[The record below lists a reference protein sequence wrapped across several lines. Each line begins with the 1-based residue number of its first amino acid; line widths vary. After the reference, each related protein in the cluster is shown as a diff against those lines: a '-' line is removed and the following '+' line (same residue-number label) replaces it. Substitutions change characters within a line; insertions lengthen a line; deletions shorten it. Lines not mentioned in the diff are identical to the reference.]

1 MLKILITDD
10 HAVVRRGLK
19 QILAEEFDEVV
30 FGEAQ
35 NMREMLEHLQKEAWD
50 VAILDIT
57 LPGRS
62 GLELLG
68 ELKLTHPNLP
78 VLVLSMHPED
88 QYGIRVLKS
97 GASGYMTKE
106 SAPDEI
112 AIAIRKVLR
121 GGKYVS
127 PSLAE
132 RLVFNLEVNREKRL
146 HEALSDREYEVML
159 MIASGKTLT
168 EIAQKLDLSIKTVST
183 YRTRILGKMKMENNG
198 QLIRYAL
205 ENRLV
210 DFDEHV

>member
-1 MLKILITDD
+1 VLRILITDD

-19 QILAEEFDEVV
+19 QILEEEFNKVV

-35 NMREMLEHLQKEAWD
+35 NTREMLEHLQKEHWD
-50 VAILDIT
+50 VLILDIT

-112 AIAIRKVLR
+112 VVAIRKILR

-127 PSLAE
+127 PALAE
-132 RLVFNLEVNREKRL
+132 RLVSNLEVDREKPL
-146 HEALSDREYEVML
+146 HEALSDREYEVMV
-159 MIASGKTLT
+159 MICAGKILK

-183 YRTRILGKMKMENNG
+183 YRSRILKKMKMENNAE
-198 QLIRYAL
+198 LIRYAIK
-205 ENRLV
+205 NQLV
-210 DFDEHV
+210 D

>member
-1 MLKILITDD
+1 MLRILITDD
-10 HAVVRRGLK
+10 HAVVRRGLE
-19 QILAEEFDEVV
+19 QVLEEEFDKVV

-35 NMREMLEHLQKEAWD
+35 NTREMIEHLQKKTWD
-50 VAILDIT
+50 VVILDIT

-62 GLELLG
+62 GLEVLE

-112 AIAIRKVLR
+112 VMAIKKILR
-121 GGKYVS
+121 GGKYIS
-127 PSLAE
+127 PALAE
-132 RLVFNLEVNREKRL
+132 RLASNLGVDREKPL
-146 HEALSDREYEVML
+146 HEALSDREYEVMV
-159 MIASGKTLT
+159 MICAGKILK

-183 YRTRILGKMKMENNG
+183 YRSRILKKMKMENNAE
-198 QLIRYAL
+198 LIRYAIK
-205 ENRLV
+205 NQLV
-210 DFDEHV
+210 S

>member
-1 MLKILITDD
+1 MLRILITDD
-10 HAVVRRGLK
+10 HAVVRRGLE
-19 QILAEEFDEVV
+19 QVLEEEFDKVV

-35 NMREMLEHLQKEAWD
+35 NTREMIEHLQKKTWD
-50 VAILDIT
+50 VVILDIT

-62 GLELLG
+62 GLEVLE

-112 AIAIRKVLR
+112 VMAIKKILR

-127 PSLAE
+127 PALAE
-132 RLVFNLEVNREKRL
+132 RLASNLGVDREKPL
-146 HEALSDREYEVML
+146 HEALSDREYEVMV
-159 MIASGKTLT
+159 MICAGKILK

-183 YRTRILGKMKMENNG
+183 YRSRILKKMKMENNAE
-198 QLIRYAL
+198 LIRYAIK
-205 ENRLV
+205 NQLV
-210 DFDEHV
+210 S

>member
-1 MLKILITDD
+1 VLRILITDD

-19 QILAEEFDEVV
+19 QILEEEFNKVV

-35 NMREMLEHLQKEAWD
+35 NTREMLEHLQKEHWD
-50 VAILDIT
+50 VLILDIT

-78 VLVLSMHPED
+78 VLVLSIYPED

-112 AIAIRKVLR
+112 VMAIKKILR

-127 PSLAE
+127 PALAE
-132 RLVFNLEVNREKRL
+132 RLASNLGVDREKPL
-146 HEALSDREYEVML
+146 HEALSDREYEVMV
-159 MIASGKTLT
+159 MICAGKILK

-183 YRTRILGKMKMENNG
+183 YRSRILKKMKMENNAE
-198 QLIRYAL
+198 LIRYAIK
-205 ENRLV
+205 NQLV
-210 DFDEHV
+210 D

>member
-1 MLKILITDD
+1 MLRILITDD
-10 HAVVRRGLK
+10 HAVVRRGLE
-19 QILAEEFDEVV
+19 QVLEEEFDKVV

-35 NMREMLEHLQKEAWD
+35 NTREMIEHLQKKTWD
-50 VAILDIT
+50 VVILDIT

-62 GLELLG
+62 GLEVLE

-112 AIAIRKVLR
+112 VMAIKKILR
-121 GGKYVS
+121 GGKYIS
-127 PSLAE
+127 PALAE
-132 RLVFNLEVNREKRL
+132 RLASNLGVDREKPL
-146 HEALSDREYEVML
+146 HEALSDREYEVMV
-159 MIASGKTLT
+159 MICAGKILK

-183 YRTRILGKMKMENNG
+183 YRSRILKKMKMENNAE
-198 QLIRYAL
+198 LIRYAIK
-205 ENRLV
+205 NQLV
-210 DFDEHV
+210 VD

>member
-1 MLKILITDD
+1 MLRILITDD

-19 QILAEEFDEVV
+19 QVLEEEFDQVV

-35 NMREMLEHLQKEAWD
+35 NTREMLEHLQKKAWD
-50 VAILDIT
+50 VVILDIT

-62 GLELLG
+62 GLEVLG

-112 AIAIRKVLR
+112 VMAIRKVLR

-132 RLVFNLEVNREKRL
+132 RLAFNLEVNGEKPI

-168 EIAQKLDLSIKTVST
+168 EIAQKLNLSIKTVST
-183 YRTRILGKMKMENNG
+183 YRTRILEKMKMQNNAE
-198 QLIRYAL
+198 LIRYAIK
-205 ENRLV
+205 NQLV
-210 DFDEHV
+210 G

>member
-1 MLKILITDD
+1 MLRILITDD
-10 HAVVRRGLK
+10 HAVVRRGLE
-19 QILAEEFDEVV
+19 QVLEEEFDKVV

-35 NMREMLEHLQKEAWD
+35 NTREMIEHLQKKTWD
-50 VAILDIT
+50 VVILDIT

-62 GLELLG
+62 GLEVLE

-112 AIAIRKVLR
+112 VMAIKKILR
-121 GGKYVS
+121 GGKYIS
-127 PSLAE
+127 PALAE
-132 RLVFNLEVNREKRL
+132 RLASNLGVDREKPL
-146 HEALSDREYEVML
+146 DEALSDREYEVMV
-159 MIASGKTLT
+159 MICAGKILK

-183 YRTRILGKMKMENNG
+183 YRSRILKKMKMENNAE
-198 QLIRYAL
+198 LIRYAIK
-205 ENRLV
+205 NQLV
-210 DFDEHV
+210 S

>member
-1 MLKILITDD
+1 MLRILITDD

-19 QILAEEFDEVV
+19 QVLEEEFDQVV

-35 NMREMLEHLQKEAWD
+35 NTLEMLHHLQKEDWD
-50 VAILDIT
+50 VLILDIT

-62 GLELLG
+62 GLEVLG

-112 AIAIRKVLR
+112 VMAIRKVLR

-132 RLVFNLEVNREKRL
+132 RLAFNLEVNGEKPL

-183 YRTRILGKMKMENNG
+183 YRTRILEKMKMQNNAE
-198 QLIRYAL
+198 LIRYAIK
-205 ENRLV
+205 NQLV
-210 DFDEHV
+210 G

>member
-1 MLKILITDD
+1 VLRILITDD

-19 QILAEEFDEVV
+19 QILEEEFNKVV

-35 NMREMLEHLQKEAWD
+35 NTREMLEHLQKEHWD
-50 VAILDIT
+50 VLILDIT

-112 AIAIRKVLR
+112 VVAIRKILR

-127 PSLAE
+127 PALAE
-132 RLVFNLEVNREKRL
+132 RLVSNLEVDREKPL
-146 HEALSDREYEVML
+146 HEALSDREYEVMV
-159 MIASGKTLT
+159 MICAGKILK

-183 YRTRILGKMKMENNG
+183 YRSRILKKMKMENNAE
-198 QLIRYAL
+198 LIRYAIK
-205 ENRLV
+205 NQLV
-210 DFDEHV
+210 G

>member
-1 MLKILITDD
+1 MLRILITDD

-19 QILAEEFDEVV
+19 QILEEEFNKVV

-35 NMREMLEHLQKEAWD
+35 NTREMLEHLQKEHWD
-50 VAILDIT
+50 VLILDIT

-112 AIAIRKVLR
+112 VVAIRKILR

-127 PSLAE
+127 PALAE
-132 RLVFNLEVNREKRL
+132 RLVSNLEVDREKPL
-146 HEALSDREYEVML
+146 HEALSDREYEVMV
-159 MIASGKTLT
+159 MICAGKILK

-183 YRTRILGKMKMENNG
+183 YRSRILKKMKMENNAE
-198 QLIRYAL
+198 LIRYAIK
-205 ENRLV
+205 NQLV
-210 DFDEHV
+210 D

>member
-1 MLKILITDD
+1 M
-10 HAVVRRGLK
+10 VRRGLK
-19 QILAEEFDEVV
+19 QVLEEAFTKVV

-35 NMREMLEHLQKEAWD
+35 NAREVIEHLHKKGWD
-50 VAILDIT
+50 ALILDIT
-57 LPGRS
+57 LPDRS
-62 GLELLG
+62 GLEVLE

-112 AIAIRKVLR
+112 VVAIKKLLR
-121 GGKYVS
+121 GGKYIS

-132 RLVFNLEVNREKRL
+132 RLAFNLGVDSEKPL

-159 MIASGKTLT
+159 MICAGKILK
-168 EIAQKLDLSIKTVST
+168 EIAQKLDLNIKTVST
-183 YRTRILGKMKMENNG
+183 YRSRILKKLRMENNAE
-198 QLIRYAL
+198 LIRYAIK
-205 ENRLV
+205 NQLV
-210 DFDEHV
+210 D

>member
-1 MLKILITDD
+1 MLRILITDD

-19 QILAEEFDEVV
+19 QILEEEFNKVV

-35 NMREMLEHLQKEAWD
+35 NTREMLEHLQKEHWD
-50 VAILDIT
+50 VLILDIT

-78 VLVLSMHPED
+78 VLVLSIYPED

-112 AIAIRKVLR
+112 VMAIKKILR

-127 PSLAE
+127 PALAE
-132 RLVFNLEVNREKRL
+132 RLASNLGVDREKPL
-146 HEALSDREYEVML
+146 HEALSDREYEVMV
-159 MIASGKTLT
+159 MICAGKILK

-183 YRTRILGKMKMENNG
+183 YRSRILKKMKMENNAE
-198 QLIRYAL
+198 LIRYAIK
-205 ENRLV
+205 NQLV
-210 DFDEHV
+210 D

>member
-1 MLKILITDD
+1 MLRILITDD
-10 HAVVRRGLK
+10 HAVVRRGLE
-19 QILAEEFDEVV
+19 QVLEEEFDKVV

-35 NMREMLEHLQKEAWD
+35 NTREMIEHLQKKTWD
-50 VAILDIT
+50 VVILDIT

-62 GLELLG
+62 GLEVLE

-112 AIAIRKVLR
+112 VMAIKKILR

-132 RLVFNLEVNREKRL
+132 RLAFNLEVNREKPA

-159 MIASGKTLT
+159 MIAAGKTLT

-183 YRTRILGKMKMENNG
+183 YRSRILKKMKMENNAE
-198 QLIRYAL
+198 LIRYAIK
-205 ENRLV
+205 NQLV
-210 DFDEHV
+210 G

>member
-1 MLKILITDD
+1 VLRILITDD

-19 QILAEEFDEVV
+19 QVLEEEFDQVV

-35 NMREMLEHLQKEAWD
+35 NTLEMLHHLQKGDWD
-50 VAILDIT
+50 VLILDIT

-62 GLELLG
+62 GLEVLG

-112 AIAIRKVLR
+112 VMAIRKVLR

-127 PSLAE
+127 TSLAE
-132 RLVFNLEVNREKRL
+132 RLAFNLEVNREKPL

-159 MIASGKTLT
+159 MIASGKILT
-168 EIAQKLDLSIKTVST
+168 EIAQKLHLSIKTVST
-183 YRTRILGKMKMENNG
+183 YRTRILEKMKMQNNAE
-198 QLIRYAL
+198 LIRYAIK
-205 ENRLV
+205 NQLV
-210 DFDEHV
+210 G

>member
-1 MLKILITDD
+1 MLRILITDD

-19 QILAEEFDEVV
+19 QVLEEEFDQVV

-35 NMREMLEHLQKEAWD
+35 NTREMLEHLQKKAWD
-50 VAILDIT
+50 VVILDIT

-62 GLELLG
+62 GLEVLG

-112 AIAIRKVLR
+112 VMAIRKVLR

-132 RLVFNLEVNREKRL
+132 RLAFNLEVNGEKPL

-168 EIAQKLDLSIKTVST
+168 EIAQKLHLSIKTVST
-183 YRTRILGKMKMENNG
+183 YRTRILEKMKMQNNAE
-198 QLIRYAL
+198 LIRYAIK
-205 ENRLV
+205 NQLV
-210 DFDEHV
+210 G

>member
-1 MLKILITDD
+1 VLRILITDD

-19 QILAEEFDEVV
+19 QVLEEEFDQVV

-35 NMREMLEHLQKEAWD
+35 NTREMLEHLQKKAWD
-50 VAILDIT
+50 VVILDIT

-62 GLELLG
+62 GLEVLG

-112 AIAIRKVLR
+112 VMAIRKVLR

-132 RLVFNLEVNREKRL
+132 RLAFNLEVNGEKPL

-183 YRTRILGKMKMENNG
+183 YRTRILEKMKMQNNAE
-198 QLIRYAL
+198 LIRYAIK
-205 ENRLV
+205 NQLV
-210 DFDEHV
+210 G

>member
-1 MLKILITDD
+1 VLRILITDD
-10 HAVVRRGLK
+10 HAVVRRGLE
-19 QILAEEFDEVV
+19 QVLEEEFDKVV

-35 NMREMLEHLQKEAWD
+35 NTREMIEHLQKKTWD
-50 VAILDIT
+50 VVILDIT

-62 GLELLG
+62 GLEVLE

-112 AIAIRKVLR
+112 VMAIKKILR
-121 GGKYVS
+121 GGKYIS
-127 PSLAE
+127 PALAE
-132 RLVFNLEVNREKRL
+132 RLASNLGVDREKPL
-146 HEALSDREYEVML
+146 HEALSDREYEVMV
-159 MIASGKTLT
+159 MICAGKILK

-183 YRTRILGKMKMENNG
+183 YRSRILKKMKMENNAE
-198 QLIRYAL
+198 LIRYAIK
-205 ENRLV
+205 NQLV
-210 DFDEHV
+210 S

>member
-1 MLKILITDD
+1 VLRILITDD

-19 QILAEEFDEVV
+19 QILEEEFNKVV

-35 NMREMLEHLQKEAWD
+35 NTREMLEHLQKEHWD
-50 VAILDIT
+50 VLILDIT

-78 VLVLSMHPED
+78 VLVLSIYPED

-112 AIAIRKVLR
+112 VMAIKKILR

-127 PSLAE
+127 PALAE
-132 RLVFNLEVNREKRL
+132 RLASNLACPPSLFYKSVK
-146 HEALSDREYEVML
+146 
-159 MIASGKTLT
+159 
-168 EIAQKLDLSIKTVST
+168 
-183 YRTRILGKMKMENNG
+183 
-198 QLIRYAL
+198 
-205 ENRLV
+205 
-210 DFDEHV
+210 

>member
-1 MLKILITDD
+1 MLRILITDD

-19 QILAEEFDEVV
+19 QVLEEEFDKVV

-35 NMREMLEHLQKEAWD
+35 NTWEMLEHLQKKDWD
-50 VAILDIT
+50 VLILDIT

-62 GLELLG
+62 GLEVLG

-112 AIAIRKVLR
+112 VMAIRKLLR

-132 RLVFNLEVNREKRL
+132 RLASNLEVNRENPL
-146 HEALSDREYEVML
+146 HEALSDREYEVMI
-159 MIASGKTLT
+159 MICSGKILK

-183 YRTRILGKMKMENNG
+183 YRSRILKKMNMDNNAG
-198 QLIRYAL
+198 LIRYAIK
-205 ENRLV
+205 NQLV
-210 DFDEHV
+210 G

>member
-1 MLKILITDD
+1 MLKILIADD

-35 NMREMLEHLQKEAWD
+35 NTREMLKHLQQENWN
-50 VAILDIT
+50 VVILDIT
-57 LPGRS
+57 LPDRS

-106 SAPDEI
+106 CAPDEI
-112 AIAIRKVLR
+112 AMAIRKVLG

-132 RLVFNLEVNREKRL
+132 RLAFNLEDNRKTPP
-146 HEALSDREYEVML
+146 HEGLSDREFEVML

-183 YRTRILGKMKMENNG
+183 YRSRILEKFKMQNNAE
-198 QLIRYAL
+198 LIRYAI

-210 DFDEHV
+210 H

>member
-1 MLKILITDD
+1 MLRILITDD

-19 QILAEEFDEVV
+19 QVLEEEFDQVV

-35 NMREMLEHLQKEAWD
+35 NTREMLEHLQKKAWD
-50 VAILDIT
+50 VVILDIT

-62 GLELLG
+62 GLEVLG

-112 AIAIRKVLR
+112 VMAIRKVLR

-132 RLVFNLEVNREKRL
+132 RLAFNLEVNGEKPL

-183 YRTRILGKMKMENNG
+183 YRTRILEKMKMQNNAE
-198 QLIRYAL
+198 LIRYAIK
-205 ENRLV
+205 NQLV
-210 DFDEHV
+210 G

>member
-1 MLKILITDD
+1 MLRILITDD
-10 HAVVRRGLK
+10 HALVRRGLK
-19 QILAEEFDEVV
+19 QVLEEEFDQVV

-35 NMREMLEHLQKEAWD
+35 NTREMLEHLQKKAWD
-50 VAILDIT
+50 VVILDIT

-62 GLELLG
+62 GLEVLG

-112 AIAIRKVLR
+112 VMAIRKVLR

-132 RLVFNLEVNREKRL
+132 RLAFNLEVNGEKPL

-183 YRTRILGKMKMENNG
+183 YRTRILEKMKMQNNAE
-198 QLIRYAL
+198 LIRYAIK
-205 ENRLV
+205 NQLV
-210 DFDEHV
+210 G

>member
-1 MLKILITDD
+1 VLRILITDD

-19 QILAEEFDEVV
+19 QVLEEEFDQVV

-35 NMREMLEHLQKEAWD
+35 NTREMLEHLQKKAWD
-50 VAILDIT
+50 VVILDIT

-62 GLELLG
+62 GLEVLG

-112 AIAIRKVLR
+112 VMAIRKVLR

-132 RLVFNLEVNREKRL
+132 RLAFNLEVNGEKPL

-168 EIAQKLDLSIKTVST
+168 EIAQKLHLSIKTVST
-183 YRTRILGKMKMENNG
+183 YRTRILEKMKMQNNAE
-198 QLIRYAL
+198 LIRYAIK
-205 ENRLV
+205 NQLV
-210 DFDEHV
+210 G

>member
-1 MLKILITDD
+1 MLRVLITDD

-19 QILAEEFDEVV
+19 QILEEEFNKVV

-35 NMREMLEHLQKEAWD
+35 NTREMLEHLQKEHWD
-50 VAILDIT
+50 VLILDIT

-112 AIAIRKVLR
+112 VMAIRKLLR

-132 RLVFNLEVNREKRL
+132 RLAFNLEVKREKPL

-183 YRTRILGKMKMENNG
+183 YRSRILEKTKMRNNAE
-198 QLIRYAL
+198 LIRYAIK
-205 ENRLV
+205 NQLV
-210 DFDEHV
+210 D

>member
-1 MLKILITDD
+1 MLRILITDD

-19 QILAEEFDEVV
+19 QVLEEEFDQVV

-35 NMREMLEHLQKEAWD
+35 NTLEMLHHLQKEDWD
-50 VAILDIT
+50 VLILDIT

-62 GLELLG
+62 GLEVLG

-112 AIAIRKVLR
+112 VMAIRKVLR

-127 PSLAE
+127 TSLAE
-132 RLVFNLEVNREKRL
+132 RLAFNLEVNREKPL

-168 EIAQKLDLSIKTVST
+168 EIAQNLRLSIKTVST
-183 YRTRILGKMKMENNG
+183 YRTRILEKMKMQSNAEITRYCLE
-198 QLIRYAL
+198 QELI
-205 ENRLV
+205 E
-210 DFDEHV
+210 

>member
-1 MLKILITDD
+1 VLRILITDD
-10 HAVVRRGLK
+10 HAVVRRGLE
-19 QILAEEFDEVV
+19 QVLEEEFDKVV

-35 NMREMLEHLQKEAWD
+35 NTREMIEHLQKKTWD
-50 VAILDIT
+50 VVILDIT

-62 GLELLG
+62 GLEVLE

-112 AIAIRKVLR
+112 VMAIKKILR

-127 PSLAE
+127 PALAE
-132 RLVFNLEVNREKRL
+132 RLASNLGVDREKPL
-146 HEALSDREYEVML
+146 HEALSDREYEVMV
-159 MIASGKTLT
+159 MICAGKLLK

-183 YRTRILGKMKMENNG
+183 YRSRILKKMKMENNAE
-198 QLIRYAL
+198 LIRYAIK
-205 ENRLV
+205 NQLV
-210 DFDEHV
+210 G

>member
-1 MLKILITDD
+1 VLRILITDD
-10 HAVVRRGLK
+10 HAVVRRGLE
-19 QILAEEFDEVV
+19 QVLEEEFDKVV

-35 NMREMLEHLQKEAWD
+35 NTREMIEHLQKKTWD
-50 VAILDIT
+50 VVILDIT

-62 GLELLG
+62 GLEVLE

-112 AIAIRKVLR
+112 VMAIKKILR

-127 PSLAE
+127 PALAE
-132 RLVFNLEVNREKRL
+132 RLASNLGVDREKPL
-146 HEALSDREYEVML
+146 HEALSDREYEVMV
-159 MIASGKTLT
+159 MICAGKILK

-183 YRTRILGKMKMENNG
+183 YRSRILKKMKMENNAE
-198 QLIRYAL
+198 LIRYAIK
-205 ENRLV
+205 NQLV
-210 DFDEHV
+210 S